1 MGLDGR
7 AVEGEAGGGVAVGFE
22 AGETGERGGRKLG
35 WEGKGEHAG
44 GVKKGGEGGDF
55 GGVEMIVRRVGEDE
69 IKGGGVRGGALSGVR
84 GCVGGRICGAVSGE
98 GGDGG
103 LDNLGVGEASNG
115 EDGTEVLAESADD
128 GGGLLYKNHT
138 GGAATQGFQAEG
150 AGAGVG
156 VQHRGAGEVG
166 LEHIEESEFFAGTH
180 GVGGGA
186 GGGGEGATLVGAGED
201 AEGGGVSGFSGHG
214 ER

>member
-1 MGLDGR
+1 MLGLGGR
-7 AVEGEAGGGVAVGFE
+7 TIEGEAGGGVAVGFE
-22 AGETGERGGRKLG
+22 AGETGERGGGKLG

-55 GGVEMIVRRVGEDE
+55 GGAEMIVGRVGQDE
-69 IKGGGVRGGALSGVR
+69 IKTGGVM
-84 GCVGGRICGAVSGE
+84 SGE

-103 LDNLGVGEASNG
+103 LDDLGVGEAGDG
-115 EDGTEVLAESADD
+115 EDGAEVLAEDADD
-128 GGGLLYKNHT
+128 RGGLFHKNHV

-156 VQHRGAGEVG
+156 IQHRGAGEVG
-166 LEHIEESEFFAGTH
+166 LEHIEESELFAGAH

-186 GGGGEGATLVGAGED
+186 GGGGEGAPLVGAGED
-201 AEGGGVSGFSGHG
+201 AEGGGVSGFSGHE